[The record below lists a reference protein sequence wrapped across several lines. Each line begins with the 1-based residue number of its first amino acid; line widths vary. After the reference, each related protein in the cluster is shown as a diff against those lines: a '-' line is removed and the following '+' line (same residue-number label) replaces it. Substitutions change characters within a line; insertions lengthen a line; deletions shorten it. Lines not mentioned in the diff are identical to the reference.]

1 MTQIYRIKLKKCKH
15 MHFSRRVGALCFY
28 NFGDYQLE
36 SVKTILDLGVLLDAK
51 LEFSQHVTMTINKA
65 RGVLAF
71 IKRWAKEFKDPL
83 ITKQLY
89 TSLVRPI
96 LEFGSVIWDPSSNIC
111 SAKIESVQKQFL
123 LFCLRGSYP
132 DFVNLPSY
140 STRLSQINL
149 PSLKSRRT
157 MLNISFLINLINGH
171 ISSSFLLDN
180 ISLNVPQ
187 RLTRFY
193 SPLAIPFYR
202 PKYADADPFR
212 RVCSDF
218 NDLYNLIDFS
228 LQANIVKRKIIL
240 FLNT

>member
-1 MTQIYRIKLKKCKH
+1 MFLQFWRLPIGVSKNHFRFRSSIKRKT
-15 MHFSRRVGALCFY
+15 RV
-28 NFGDYQLE
+28 
-36 SVKTILDLGVLLDAK
+36 
-51 LEFSQHVTMTINKA
+51 TINKA

-71 IKRWAKEFKDPL
+71 IKRWAKEFKNPL

-149 PSLKSRRT
+149 PLIYLLKA
-157 MLNISFLINLINGH
+157 GE
-171 ISSSFLLDN
+171 
-180 ISLNVPQ
+180 Q
-187 RLTRFY
+187 
-193 SPLAIPFYR
+193 
-202 PKYADADPFR
+202 
-212 RVCSDF
+212 CSTF
-218 NDLYNLIDFS
+218 HF
-228 LQANIVKRKIIL
+228 
-240 FLNT
+240 